1 MILPFPPD
9 PTHTPI
15 LRPISPHPSS
25 PCIST
30 TYPRWTPKTC
40 RGNPL
45 SSPLGMESHE
55 NYLQTLHLSTCYNT
69 PYTVL
74 YPVCSQYVIAILS
87 PHLCSEP
94 HLIPYCIHQP
104 LPPSPNPTF
113 PHSPHPVNSTWNGEG
128 KFWTHFSKPNQ
139 SDSLFCLGIK
149 TKILITTFKLLSW
162 QNNLLSSQCGVFLNK
177 ISPHPIHL

>member
-25 PCIST
+25 SFIST

-55 NYLQTLHLSTCYNT
+55 NRLQTLHLSTCYNI

-74 YPVCSQYVIAILS
+74 YPVCSQYVIAILI

-113 PHSPHPVNSTWNGEG
+113 PHFPQPVNFN
-128 KFWTHFSKPNQ
+128 SKRRRSKLETGTNQ
-139 SDSLFCLGIK
+139 ISLFPTSILKIIK
-149 TKILITTFKLLSW
+149 TKLDS
-162 QNNLLSSQCGVFLNK
+162 
-177 ISPHPIHL
+177 